1 MLTLRRNI
9 SIGIPLNFSIPT
21 EMGHIQPL
29 VENEN
34 STKLQNRVILTYVRS
49 FLAYATEI
57 VNIVVVKVRR
67 IIKYFIFSMEN
78 SKMSINRSEE
88 TTVELTTQSRK
99 SFVFLH

>member
-1 MLTLRRNI
+1 
-9 SIGIPLNFSIPT
+9 
-21 EMGHIQPL
+21 MGHIQSL

-49 FLAYATEI
+49 FLAYVTEI

-88 TTVELTTQSRK
+88 TTVELATQSRK